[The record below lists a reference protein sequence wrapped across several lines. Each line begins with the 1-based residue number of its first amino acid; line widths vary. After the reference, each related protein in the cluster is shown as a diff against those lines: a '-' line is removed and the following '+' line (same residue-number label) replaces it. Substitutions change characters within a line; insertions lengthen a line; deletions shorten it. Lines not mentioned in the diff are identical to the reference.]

1 MEMELALNSLTA
13 TYRSNLEELGCLLK
27 TLGHEVRPYT
37 HTHLPH
43 FHQLSTSKQ
52 SAVSAALE
60 AYIGA
65 LKAECQLG
73 GDFNHERF
81 VLQFLFRM
89 GIVPSEDLNDT
100 IHREKYIQIYNSDQL
115 QIFRSLS
122 CYDRCSFTLEQL
134 TTHPWFDLWERDSL
148 FYYALFGLASTA
160 LKVVKFTKLR
170 LNFPFHRVTEMNSA
184 NNFSFDY
191 RIKSLSA
198 LTRQGKLQAALL
210 IEDWK
215 F

>member
-1 MEMELALNSLTA
+1 MEMDLTLNSPTA
-13 TYRSNLEELGCLLK
+13 TYRSNLLELSSILK
-27 TLGHEVRPYT
+27 KMGYNIRPFD
-37 HTHLPH
+37 HDHLPH
-43 FHQLSTSKQ
+43 FHQLSTRKQ
-52 SAVSAALE
+52 SAVIAALE
-60 AYIGA
+60 AYLGA
-65 LKAECQLG
+65 LKSEYKTE
-73 GDFNHERF
+73 DFNHERF
-81 VLQFLFRM
+81 VFQFLFRV
-89 GIVPSEDLNDT
+89 GIIPSEDLNDT

-170 LNFPFHRVTEMNSA
+170 LNFPFHRVTELNSA
-184 NNFSFDY
+184 NQFSFDY

>member
-1 MEMELALNSLTA
+1 MEMEPTLNSLTT
-13 TYRSNLEELGCLLK
+13 TYRSNLEDLASLLK
-27 TLGHEVRPYT
+27 SLGYQIRPYEQA
-37 HTHLPH
+37 HLPH
-43 FHQLSTSKQ
+43 FHLLSTTKQ
-52 SAVSAALE
+52 SAVSKALD
-60 AYIGA
+60 AYVGA
-65 LKAECQLG
+65 LKAECQFE
-73 GDFNHERF
+73 DFNHERF
-81 VLQFLFRM
+81 VLQFLFRV
-89 GIVPSEDLNDT
+89 GIIPSEDLNDT

-160 LKVVKFTKLR
+160 LKLVKFTKLR

-184 NNFSFDY
+184 HQFSFDY